1 MRPRALAVLL
11 LLTALTALGLFWLR
25 GEEVE
30 VVPQGGGPAATTP
43 AGDAASGALGAEAA
57 QPAGADLLAA
67 QRNAATGRP
76 GASVRGSVVDSRT
89 RAPLGGIEVVAT
101 RRLPSFERLE
111 TRFRGLFQGG
121 MWEQAYQPV
130 EVLGRTLSQP
140 DGTFEIAGLP
150 DGRVFLDGR
159 SDGHYVRTPGT
170 ARLATGEVQ
179 EGIELRASP
188 GGRVRGVVL
197 GPDGAPAG
205 GAMVN
210 LRPGL
215 NAFLGQITERNYRWL
230 ETVADDEGRFDL
242 PGVPPGAGYTLSA
255 SGRTIALEEQFGVEV
270 REGALTEIVLR
281 AHPGATVSGRVV
293 DGAGAAV
300 AGANVAMVYL
310 DVNRILFSS
319 DGRTEPITT
328 DAQGMFRVERVA
340 AGRVA
345 FIAAADGQAP
355 SNIEERAVVDGGW
368 YDDLELRLGEGATVS
383 GRVVD
388 DQKQPLASAKVEVRP
403 FERPNDPEFL
413 KMALKIRRI
422 EVTTDA
428 EGRFTANGM
437 SGERLVVTA
446 SKPGYTTAVRMGVKL
461 DAKDVE
467 VELQRGAVVKG
478 KVVLADG
485 TPLTRFRVDTRTQPV
500 PPAQEPAKEGAA
512 AAPAPQPQQQNDGWS
527 GASWS
532 GGRNRRNR
540 NVGADGTMQL
550 AEGTNMMDRG
560 MDGNWREVAAAD
572 GSFELRGIPPGRV
585 RVRARADGFLEPD
598 NQEVDLTPGQTSAEL
613 VFTVK
618 PGTYVTGTV
627 VDAATGQPVGDA
639 QVTAYR
645 QREGNQRR
653 GMFDFQVDGEDFDFL
668 AMSSMTNNRSAVS
681 DSQGRFRIEAL
692 GPGKYRFTAR
702 HPDLAKASARDVEVV
717 EDKPTEN
724 VQIQLDAGGG
734 VEGTVTGRGMRPL
747 ADALVVAFSI
757 NAGSFKSSTT
767 DRNGFYRIDGLA
779 PGQYIVFKSRMDER
793 SSDIGLDLM
802 SNLRLKSTPVRQG
815 KFTQLDIQDETED
828 GVRVFGTVRENG
840 SSVSRALVTVL
851 GADRD
856 GILGMGVRA
865 NASGADGRYELL
877 GIKPGSYLFQVSHF
891 RGRPVQ
897 TTLPVEVPEGV
908 TELLLD
914 LTLPVSEVSGRVVDS
929 AGNPVAGVQVALG
942 SDETGLGA
950 SEGLIGLIAQNG
962 FAQARTDDQG
972 NFRLRSVSAG
982 TYRVTAG
989 GRLGGGR
996 RASQGSRTGQGTLE
1010 GVTVDGVT
1018 SVENLVVTVPLA
1030 GRITGVVLDGS
1041 GNPVVGAEIHYMEQ
1055 DRRQRRQRG
1064 NPLTDLLGMQERP
1077 VVTGA
1082 DGRFEVSGL
1091 NPGTYGVRADAE
1103 GVDDT
1108 KTGKQSDV
1116 VVAEGGATEVM
1127 LRIVRGATLRVRA
1140 TNVDKGQIPMA
1151 QVSLLDGNGKAVV
1164 NRISTLSVMKR
1175 LVSSKDKVEDS
1186 GWYEY
1191 GNVPPD
1197 TYTLVITEPGK
1208 EELRVTRTVADGE
1221 TVSWELDV
1229 AAILAERA
1237 KK

>member
-1 MRPRALAVLL
+1 MPNRALPALLVSTVLA
-11 LLTALTALGLFWLR
+11 ALAFLWFQ
-25 GEEVE
+25 GEDVE
-30 VVPQGGGPAATTP
+30 VAPLPGAATTT
-43 AGDAASGALGAEAA
+43 AAGGDAAAGALGTGEQA
-57 QPAGADLLAA
+57 PAGADVAA
-67 QRNAATGRP
+67 VQRNSAPGRT
-76 GASVRGSVVDSRT
+76 GASVRGTVVDTRT
-89 RAPLGGIEVVAT
+89 RGPLPGIEVVVT
-101 RRLPSFERLE
+101 RKLPSFERLE

-121 MWEQAYQPV
+121 MWEQTYQPV
-130 EVLGRTLSQP
+130 EVLGRGLSQA
-140 DGTFEIAGLP
+140 DGTFEITGLP

-170 ARLATGEVQ
+170 ARLAAGDVQ

-188 GGRVRGVVL
+188 GGRVRGIVL

-230 ETVADDEGRFDL
+230 ETVADDQGRFDL
-242 PGVPPGAGYTLSA
+242 PGVPPGAGYTLGA
-255 SGRTIALEEQFGVEV
+255 SGKTIALEEQYGVEV
-270 REGALTEIVLR
+270 REGAVTEIVLR
-281 AHPGATVSGRVV
+281 AHPGATVGGRVV
-293 DGAGAAV
+293 DGAGAPV

-319 DGRTEPITT
+319 DGRTEPVLT
-328 DAQGMFRVERVA
+328 DAQGMFRIERVA

-345 FIAAADGQAP
+345 FMAAADGQAP
-355 SNIEERAVVDGGW
+355 SNIEERAVVDGGF

-388 DQKQPLASAKVEVRP
+388 DQKQPIASAKVEVRP

-446 SKPGYTTAVRMGVKL
+446 SKPGFTTAVKMGVKL

-478 KVVLADG
+478 KVLLADG
-485 TPLTRFRVDTRTQPV
+485 KPMTRFRVDTRTTQV
-500 PPAQEPAKEGAA
+500 PKEPEPAKDGATP
-512 AAPAPQPQQQNDGWS
+512 APAPQQQNDGWS

-540 NVGADGTMQL
+540 NMGADGTMQL
-550 AEGTNMMDRG
+550 ADGTNMMDRG

-572 GSFELRGIPPGRV
+572 GTFELRGLPPGRIRV
-585 RVRARADGFLEPD
+585 RVRADGFLDPD
-598 NQEVDLTPGQTSAEL
+598 NQEVDLAPGQSSAEL
-613 VFTVK
+613 VFTIK
-618 PGTYVTGTV
+618 PGTYVSGTV

-645 QREGNQRR
+645 QRDAGQRR

-668 AMSSMTNNRSAVS
+668 AMSSMTNGRSAVT

-692 GPGKYRFTAR
+692 GTGKYRFTAR
-702 HPDLAKASARDVEVV
+702 HPDLAKASARDVEVA

-734 VEGTVTGRGMRPL
+734 VEGTVTGYGMRPL
-747 ADALVVAFSI
+747 ADALIVAFSL
-757 NAGSFKSSTT
+757 NAGSFKSATT

-779 PGQYIVFKSRMDER
+779 PGQYVVFKSRMDER

-815 KFTQLDIQDETED
+815 KFTRLDIQDETED

-840 SSVSRALVTVL
+840 EPVARALVTVL
-851 GADRD
+851 GADRE

-865 NASGADGRYELL
+865 NAAGADGRYELV
-877 GIKPGSYLFQVSHF
+877 GIKPGSYLFQVSMF

-897 TTLPVEVPEGV
+897 TTVSVDVPEGMS
-908 TELLLD
+908 EMLLD
-914 LTLPVSEVSGRVVDS
+914 LVLPVSEVAGRVVDS

-942 SDETGLGA
+942 SEDSNLGA

-982 TYRVTAG
+982 TYRLTAG
-989 GRLGGGR
+989 GRMGGGR
-996 RASQGSRTGQGTLE
+996 RAQQGARTGQGFVE
-1010 GVTVDGVT
+1010 GVVVDGAT
-1018 SVENLVVTVPLA
+1018 SVENLVVTVPLT

-1041 GNPVVGAEIHYMEQ
+1041 GNPVAGAEIHYMDQ
-1055 DRRQRRQRG
+1055 DRRARRQRG

-1077 VVTGA
+1077 VVTGP

-1103 GVDDT
+1103 GVGDT
-1108 KTGKQSDV
+1108 KTGRQSDV
-1116 VVAEGGATEVM
+1116 VVAEGGAAEVT
-1127 LRIVRGATLRVRA
+1127 LRIVRGATLRLRA
-1140 TNVDKGQIPMA
+1140 TNVDKGQIPIA
-1151 QVSLLDGNGKAVV
+1151 QISLLDGSGKPVV

-1175 LVSSKDKVEDS
+1175 LVSNKDKVEDS

-1191 GNVPPD
+1191 GNVAPD
-1197 TYTLVITEPGK
+1197 TYTIVVTEPGK
-1208 EELRVTRTVADGE
+1208 EELRVTRTIADGE

>member
-1 MRPRALAVLL
+1 MQHRALPLVLVSI
-11 LLTALTALGLFWLR
+11 ALAALALFWLR
-25 GEEVE
+25 GDDVE
-30 VVPQGGGPAATTP
+30 VAPQPSTGASAP
-43 AGDAASGALGAEAA
+43 AGGEAAAGALAASESA
-57 QPAGADLLAA
+57 PAGADVLPV
-67 QRNAATGRP
+67 QRDSAPGRT
-76 GASVRGSVVDSRT
+76 GASVRGTVVDART
-89 RAPLGGIEVVAT
+89 RAPLPGIEVVVT

-121 MWEQAYQPV
+121 MWEQTYQPV
-130 EVLGRTLSQP
+130 EVLGRALSQA
-140 DGTFEIAGLP
+140 DGSFEVAGLP

-170 ARLATGEVQ
+170 ARLAAGDVQ

-197 GPDGAPAG
+197 GPDGAPAS

-215 NAFLGQITERNYRWL
+215 NAFLGQVTERNYRWL
-230 ETVADDEGRFDL
+230 ETVADDQGRFDL

-255 SGRTIALEEQFGVEV
+255 SGKTIALEEQFGVEV
-270 REGALTEIVLR
+270 REGAVTEIVLR
-281 AHPGATVSGRVV
+281 AHPGAVVAGRVV
-293 DGAGAAV
+293 DGSGAPV

-319 DGRTEPITT
+319 DGRTEPVTT
-328 DAQGMFRVERVA
+328 DEQGLFRVERVA

-345 FIAAADGQAP
+345 FMAAADGQAP
-355 SNIEERAVVDGGW
+355 SNIEERAVVDGGY
-368 YDDLELRLGEGATVS
+368 YDDLELRLGEGATVR

-388 DQKQPLASAKVEVRP
+388 DQKQPIASARVEVRP

-428 EGRFTANGM
+428 EGRFTANGL

-446 SKPGYTTAVRMGVKL
+446 SKPGFTTAVKMGVKL

-478 KVVLADG
+478 KVLLADG
-485 TPLTRFRVDTRTQPV
+485 TPMTRFRVDTRTTQIPKE
-500 PPAQEPAKEGAA
+500 PEPAKDG
-512 AAPAPQPQQQNDGWS
+512 AAPAPASPSQNDGWS

-550 AEGTNMMDRG
+550 ADGTNMMDRG

-572 GSFELRGIPPGRV
+572 GSFELRGIPPGRIRV
-585 RVRARADGFLEPD
+585 RVRADGFLDPD
-598 NQEVDLTPGQTSAEL
+598 NQEVDLVPGQSSAEL
-613 VFTVK
+613 VFTLR
-618 PGTYVTGTV
+618 PGTYVSGTV
-627 VDAATGQPVGDA
+627 VDAASGQPVGDA

-645 QREGNQRR
+645 QRDAGQRR
-653 GMFDFQVDGEDFDFL
+653 SGMFDFQVDGEDFDFL
-668 AMSSMTNNRSAVS
+668 AMSSMTNSRSAVT

-692 GPGKYRFTAR
+692 GSGKYRFTAR
-702 HPDLAKASARDVEVV
+702 HPDLAKASARDVEVA

-734 VEGTVTGRGMRPL
+734 VEGTVTGYGMRPL
-747 ADALVVAFSI
+747 ADALVVAFSL

-779 PGQYIVFKSRMDER
+779 PGQYVVFKSRMDER

-802 SNLRLKSTPVRQG
+802 SNMRLKSTPVRQG
-815 KFTQLDIQDETED
+815 KFTQLDIQDDTED

-840 SSVSRALVTVL
+840 EPVARALVTVL

-865 NASGADGRYELL
+865 NAAGTDGRYELP
-877 GIKPGSYLFQVSHF
+877 GIKPGSYLFQVSMF

-897 TTLPVEVPEGV
+897 TTVSVDVPEGV
-908 TELLLD
+908 SELLLD
-914 LTLPVSEVSGRVVDS
+914 LVLPVSEVSGRVVDS
-929 AGNPVAGVQVALG
+929 AGNPVGGVQVALG
-942 SDETGLGA
+942 SEESGLGA

-996 RASQGSRTGQGTLE
+996 RAQQGARTGQGSVE
-1010 GVTVDGVT
+1010 GVVVDGAT

-1041 GNPVVGAEIHYMEQ
+1041 GVPVVGAEIHYMEQ
-1055 DRRQRRQRG
+1055 DRRARRQRG
-1064 NPLTDLLGMQERP
+1064 NPLTDLLGMQDRP
-1077 VVTGA
+1077 VVTGP

-1108 KTGKQSDV
+1108 KTGRQSDV

-1140 TNVDKGQIPMA
+1140 TNVDKGQIPIA
-1151 QVSLLDGNGKAVV
+1151 QVSLLDGNGKPVV
-1164 NRISTLSVMKR
+1164 NRISTMSVMKR
-1175 LVSSKDKVEDS
+1175 LVGSKDKVEDS

-1197 TYTLVITEPGK
+1197 TYTIVLTEPGK
-1208 EELRVTRTVADGE
+1208 EELRITRTIADGE
-1221 TVSWELDV
+1221 KVDWELDV

-1237 KK
+1237 RK